1 MFLKTWRGKKLIQL
15 LIRVYFGDR
24 IKHWTGIPRRH
35 LALLFVTRGGALRS
49 DLWSGDQA
57 GEGPTD
63 CWRLHSPPSCRSH
76 RGNLHTKLHIL
87 NGQHHGQNFLSI
99 WSLSQVANLGIL
111 TRYLS
116 NKTIWPFFPPHFE
129 DFVQI
134 WLYCKV
140 ADLRIAEVR
149 MQRVVKLRLA
159 PSPSLKDKYF
169 YSHCSWWGQETVGP
183 NHLFYKISWP

>member
-1 MFLKTWRGKKLIQL
+1 MSSPSDEMFLKTWRRKKIIQL

-87 NGQHHGQNFLSI
+87 YGQHHGQNFLSI

-111 TRYLS
+111 TWYLS
-116 NKTIWPFFPPHFE
+116 NKAIGPFPLH
-129 DFVQI
+129 I
-134 WLYCKV
+134 
-140 ADLRIAEVR
+140 LRILSKSDCIAR
-149 MQRVVKLRLA
+149 LRTCGL
-159 PSPSLKDKYF
+159 LKCG
-169 YSHCSWWGQETVGP
+169 CSGW
-183 NHLFYKISWP
+183 